1 MIRLLYNVLLV
12 LLSPLWVPWM
22 LRRSS
27 RRAEK
32 VNWRE
37 RFGYLPILTGPSK
50 RVWVHAVSVGEVV
63 ACLPIL
69 AELRTHDLEIIL
81 FSIQPS
87 ERRTEEQSN
96 LFKRLLDDGQLAA
109 MAFEVD
115 DCRATYEEL
124 KAKGVQFR
132 SEPEEQFYGIECTM
146 MDDSGNWFSVT
157 QQKPH

>member
-1 MIRLLYNVLLV
+1 VITK
-12 LLSPLWVPWM
+12 LSHATIFVKDQD
-22 LRRSS
+22 S
-27 RRAEK
+27 AYDFY
-32 VNWRE
+32 VNKLG
-37 RFGYLPILTGPSK
+37 F
-50 RVWVHAVSVGEVV
+50 EVV
-63 ACLPIL
+63 TDAMIGESFRWLTVRPK
-69 AELRTHDLEIIL
+69 TQPDLEIIL

-96 LFKRLLDDGQLAA
+96 LFKRLLDEGQLAA